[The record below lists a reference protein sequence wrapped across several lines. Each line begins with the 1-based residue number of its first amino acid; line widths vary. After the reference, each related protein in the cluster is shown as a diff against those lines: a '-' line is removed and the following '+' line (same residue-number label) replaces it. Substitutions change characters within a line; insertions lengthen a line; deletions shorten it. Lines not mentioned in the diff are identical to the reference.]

1 MEYSRGGGDGNLL
14 SPLHPQHTAPVP
26 RVGKVETSG
35 WQHNRGKR
43 QKRKK
48 NNNNVYCNMPFGAA
62 ETSSKCFSHWAR
74 EQLSVINT
82 NGVIGAGIFRTSAF
96 FILMIGD

>member
-1 MEYSRGGGDGNLL
+1 MS
-14 SPLHPQHTAPVP
+14 
-26 RVGKVETSG
+26 
-35 WQHNRGKR
+35 
-43 QKRKK
+43 
-48 NNNNVYCNMPFGAA
+48 FGAA
-62 ETSSKCFSHWAR
+62 ETFSKCFSPWAR